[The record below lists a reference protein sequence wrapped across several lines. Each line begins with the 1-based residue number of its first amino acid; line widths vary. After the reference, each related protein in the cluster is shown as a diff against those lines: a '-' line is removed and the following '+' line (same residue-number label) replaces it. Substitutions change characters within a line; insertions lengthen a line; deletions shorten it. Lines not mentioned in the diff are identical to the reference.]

1 MVEDCQLGGEK
12 MEALLVIDVQNGIVR
27 TGEFSDVLQ
36 KIEKVI
42 KDFKDRGRPVIFLK
56 HLDEAVD
63 SPLYEKGEGAEIIA
77 EFSVYPDY
85 VIEKRTPS
93 AFFGTH
99 LAELLQ
105 KLDIEKLV
113 ITGFNTEFCC
123 LFTSIS
129 AYDRGYKVTFIED
142 ATGTVNNDETYEMPG
157 LDIKDFIGTVLHWSE
172 VIEVL
177 DFEEYEEI
185 YLKVAES

>member
-1 MVEDCQLGGEK
+1 
-12 MEALLVIDVQNGIVR
+12 MEALLVIDVQNGIVT
-27 TGEFSDVLQ
+27 TGDFSDELQ
-36 KIEKVI
+36 KMEKVI
-42 KDFKDRGRPVIFLK
+42 MDFKDRGRPVIFLK
-56 HLDEAVD
+56 HLDGVEE
-63 SPLYEKGEGAEIIA
+63 SPLYEKGEGAEIIG
-77 EFSVYPDY
+77 EFADYPDY
-85 VIEKRTPS
+85 VIDKRTPS
-93 AFFGTH
+93 AFFETN

-105 KLDIEKLV
+105 KMDVEKLV

-142 ATGTVNNDETYEMPG
+142 ATGTVNKDETYEMPG
-157 LDIKDFIGTVLHWSE
+157 LDNKDFIGTVLHWSD

-185 YLKVAES
+185 YLKVTES

>member
-1 MVEDCQLGGEK
+1 MK
-12 MEALLVIDVQNGIVR
+12 R
-27 TGEFSDVLQ
+27 S
-36 KIEKVI
+36 
-42 KDFKDRGRPVIFLK
+42 
-56 HLDEAVD
+56 
-63 SPLYEKGEGAEIIA
+63 EGAAIIA

-85 VIEKRTPS
+85 EIEKRTPS
-93 AFFGTH
+93 AFYGTN

-105 KLDIEKLV
+105 ELHVEKLV

-142 ATGTVNNDETYEMPG
+142 ATGTVNNDKTYEMPG

-172 VIEVL
+172 VMEVL

-185 YLKVAES
+185 YLKMTEI